1 MHRQQNP
8 SSKIFKL
15 YQNKVSPEALALAK
29 ATLVDLGVKDFNKKS
44 PFDSALPWF
53 LHTLHV
59 ALLDQTDTLSP
70 EKLPDALASFMV
82 LQERQRLFGAK
93 SGMSGDT
100 APVFAEQGAR
110 LLGEMLVNLTGIM
123 VERYGIESDDEIPF
137 APLWLTWGV
146 MPSQFIGLDDI
157 APGLEAMRVVT
168 DYYQQKVG
176 MTIKNCFR
184 FHSADSAMGETYKQR
199 SLDNQEQNWAFLL
212 DGRVLGMITI
222 EIETG
227 DGDYV
232 RMKERDW
239 CSEDLSEEQRKE
251 AIRAV
256 LEEVAVD
263 VGATRV
269 LVLA

>member
-1 MHRQQNP
+1 
-8 SSKIFKL
+8 
-15 YQNKVSPEALALAK
+15 
-29 ATLVDLGVKDFNKKS
+29 
-44 PFDSALPWF
+44 
-53 LHTLHV
+53 
-59 ALLDQTDTLSP
+59 
-70 EKLPDALASFMV
+70 MV

-110 LLGEMLVNLTGIM
+110 LLGEMLVNLTDIM
-123 VERYGIESDDEIPF
+123 YRYGIKSDDELPF
-137 APLWLTWGV
+137 APLWLTWDV
-146 MPSQFIGLDDI
+146 MPSQFIGLDEI

-176 MTIKNCFR
+176 MAIKNCFR
-184 FHSADSAMGETYKQR
+184 FHSSDSAMGETYKQR
-199 SLDNQEQNWAFLL
+199 SLDNLEQNWAFLL

-222 EIETG
+222 EIDTG